1 MRSALSLAPVI
12 AGAVL
17 ASTLAAGAPPP
28 APAAP
33 AVLTGRAAMGDWTTD
48 APGVRR
54 KLTPDD
60 LPAPYTTPSADNEA
74 RIVRRPP
81 GALPRVPD
89 GFVVDLLTARVSEPR
104 MLRTAPNGDVFVVE
118 SAAGRVKVVRGARGT
133 AEALPLDRVRRLLQ
147 DHRVL
152 PP

>member
-1 MRSALSLAPVI
+1 MRSALSRLAPI

-17 ASTLAAGAPPP
+17 TSTLAAGAPSPAGAP
-28 APAAP
+28 AAPAAP

-60 LPAPYTTPSADNEA
+60 LPAPYATPSADNGA
-74 RIVRRPP
+74 TIVRRPS

-89 GFVVDLLTARVSEPR
+89 GFVVDLLTTKVSEPR
-104 MLRTAPNGDVFVVE
+104 MIRTAPNGDIFVIE
-118 SAAGRVKVVRGARGT
+118 SEAGRVKIVR
-133 AEALPLDRVRRLLQ
+133 
-147 DHRVL
+147 
-152 PP
+152 